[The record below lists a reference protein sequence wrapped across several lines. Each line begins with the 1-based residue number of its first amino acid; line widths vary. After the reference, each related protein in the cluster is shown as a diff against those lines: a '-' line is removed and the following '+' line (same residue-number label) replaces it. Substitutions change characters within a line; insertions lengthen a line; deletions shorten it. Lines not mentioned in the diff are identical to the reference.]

1 MFVEKLFFFLC
12 NPFECSC
19 WNQEDFDDKGIL
31 LLIESE
37 EQFGNMN
44 KKKEYVRRTTMNTM
58 ITVMEYIVYCNGF
71 DLSKDSPRRADDE
84 DNFLVS
90 DNNDVK

>member
-1 MFVEKLFFFLC
+1 MNVVVE
-12 NPFECSC
+12 
-19 WNQEDFDDKGIL
+19 NQEDFDDKGIL

-71 DLSKDSPRRADDE
+71 DLSKDSPRRGDDE